1 VATGMA
7 SCREEGSPSGRSPA
21 PRSPRPVE
29 VVLARASSALGVGFE
44 RTDPEQVGDVAR
56 QDLGEADDRELVAQ
70 ITRHD
75 EAALAE
81 AVRRHRGSVVAFARR
96 LVGDH
101 ERAEDIA
108 QEVFLRLWE
117 RSDRF
122 DTERGSLR
130 TFLLAVTHGRALD
143 VVRSDAA
150 RRARE
155 ERDATRTSTSAQTVD
170 GLVVAQTVAGATR
183 VALAQLP
190 DAERRAVELA
200 YLGGHSYRVV
210 AKLLDEPEGTVKSR
224 IRSGLARLRTAL
236 AAQDLQDP

>member
-1 VATGMA
+1 LLVRT
-7 SCREEGSPSGRSPA
+7 
-21 PRSPRPVE
+21 V
-29 VVLARASSALGVGFE
+29 SALDVGSGC
-44 RTDPEQVGDVAR
+44 TDPDQVGDVAR
-56 QDLGEADDRELVAQ
+56 QDLGEADDRELVAE
-70 ITRHD
+70 ITRRD

-81 AVRRHRGSVVAFARR
+81 AVQRHRAYVVAFARR

-101 ERAEDIA
+101 DRAEEIA

-117 RSDRF
+117 RSERF
-122 DTERGSLR
+122 DAERGSLR

-155 ERDATRTSTSAQTVD
+155 ERDAARTSTFTQEVD
-170 GLVVAQTVAGATR
+170 SQVVAQTVASATR

-190 DAERRAVELA
+190 DDERRAVELA
-200 YLGGHSYRVV
+200 YVGGHSYREV
-210 AKLLDEPEGTVKSR
+210 ARLLNEPEGTVKSR

-236 AAQDLQDP
+236 TAQDLQGP